1 MEPASVP
8 LDGFTISD
16 KTGTL
21 SLELS
26 SSLSFMASPEYPWPA
41 SMEELSTLIREGSL
55 WIMRIGS
62 CRIEIAPHFNGVP
75 LDMREVPELW
85 DWMALLVEE
94 ADVSLPG
101 RVVTSI

>member
-1 MEPASVP
+1 MESVSIP

-26 SSLSFMASPEYPWPA
+26 GSLSFAASPEYPWPA
-41 SMEELSTLIREGSL
+41 SMEDVSSLIREGNL
-55 WIMRIGS
+55 WIMRTGS

-75 LDMREVPELW
+75 LDIREVPELW
-85 DWMALLVEE
+85 DWIALLVEE
-94 ADVSLPG
+94 ADVSLLN
-101 RVVTSI
+101 RVVASI